1 MSRHHRSSRIALA
14 VGLALT
20 LAAGVLVSGGLVA
33 AGSQVAIDDSVATLI
48 ALTMA
53 VAVAGAGGGWLVHR
67 RGDPILGARLQMLGV
82 LSTAGVTRHLD
93 LGRFGLVVAGACWLA
108 APVAGLAVAA
118 AIEAPRPATVATG
131 PRRARWLLAGAA
143 VAALAAALVG
153 GSVGPGSWTD
163 TTVGATIPPLARGLA
178 VSQAAMLAVAI
189 VVTLGRRRAIPTPGR
204 SLEWISRSW
213 AVVTVA
219 AVAGHL
225 LPGRWLFAPDG
236 YRPWAETL
244 ALKMP
249 LVATLALLVAVAYD
263 RTLRPW
269 LLPAPDR
276 VMLDLD
282 RLPSLDAGLPR
293 WTADPTVQ
301 LSFPAP
307 GGGWT
312 DSRGRAVGDGVA
324 SGAGRF
330 AVVLSRGGAPVA
342 RIEHDGEL
350 AAQPGLVDYDIG
362 LVSAVLSAERDA
374 DLAASRLTGARRASA
389 GLLRADD
396 DARRELQGRLVAGPV
411 ATLEELAAGLTA
423 SPVEPD
429 LAVVADRIRQVAADV
444 RQLSHGLYPPELAT
458 GGLAAALPL
467 APGAP
472 ARRLPPAVEVTAYL
486 IATGAPEAVLDDQG
500 SWLDISVPGCAGLPV
515 ERIEALGGRV
525 RPLAEPDSGEV
536 VHVELPTAWE

>member
-1 MSRHHRSSRIALA
+1 MSRHHRSSHITLA

-20 LAAGVLVSGGLVA
+20 LAAGVLVAGGLAA
-33 AGSQVAIDDSVATLI
+33 AGSQVDIDDSVATLI

-53 VAVAGAGGGWLVHR
+53 VAMAGAGGGWLVHR

-93 LGRFGLVVAGACWLA
+93 LGRFGLVASGACWLA

-118 AIEAPRPATVATG
+118 AIEAPRPAAAGAG
-131 PRRARWLLAGAA
+131 PRWARWLLAGAA
-143 VAALAAALVG
+143 MAAVAAALVG
-153 GSVGPGSWTD
+153 GGAGPGSWTV
-163 TTVGATIPPLARGLA
+163 TTEGAIIPPLARGLA
-178 VSQAAMLAVAI
+178 VSQTAMLAVAA
-189 VVTLGRRRAIPTPGR
+189 VATLGRRQVVPTPARG
-204 SLEWISRSW
+204 LAWISRAW
-213 AVVTVA
+213 AALNVA

-244 ALKMP
+244 ALKIP

-276 VMLDLD
+276 VMLDLH

-301 LSFPAP
+301 LSFPGP
-307 GGGWT
+307 DGGWV
-312 DSRGRAVGDGVA
+312 DSGGRAVGDGVTI
-324 SGAGRF
+324 GAGRF

-342 RIEHDGEL
+342 RIEHDAEL
-350 AAQPGLVDYDIG
+350 VAQPGLVDYDVR
-362 LVSAVLSAERDA
+362 LVSAVLSAEQDA
-374 DLAASRLTGARRASA
+374 ELAASRLAGARRANA
-389 GLLRADD
+389 RLLRADD
-396 DARRELQGRLVAGPV
+396 DARRELQGRLAAGPV
-411 ATLEELAAGLTA
+411 AALDELAASLTA
-423 SPVEPD
+423 SRAEPD

-458 GGLAAALPL
+458 GGLAAALPM

-486 IATGAPEAVLDDQG
+486 IAASAPEAVLQDQG
-500 SWLDISVPGCAGLPV
+500 SWLAISVPGCAELPV

-525 RPLAEPDSGEV
+525 RPLADPDSGEV